1 MKEDPQC
8 PPFLRAGELVSV
20 SSAAGLRTSPVSERR
35 SWNRNIH
42 YHDVV
47 LAAVPPACA
56 RALDVGCGDGLL
68 ASELAAR
75 CGEVVAIDVNRPALA
90 RASAKYGRPHLTFVE
105 GDVMSHA
112 FEPASFDVIAA
123 IATLHHLP
131 LSQGLERFKQLLR
144 PGGVLT
150 IIGLYR
156 LHAPSDF
163 AYALAAIPVSW
174 WFRCTKDYE
183 EVAAPMRDPDETLAA
198 VTACAARVLPG
209 VSIRRR
215 LLFRYSLV
223 WQKPSD

>member
-1 MKEDPQC
+1 M
-8 PPFLRAGELVSV
+8 
-20 SSAAGLRTSPVSERR
+20 SPVSERR
-35 SWNRNIH
+35 PWNRNIH

-47 LAAVPPACA
+47 LSAVPLGCA

-105 GDVMSHA
+105 GDVMSHV

-131 LSQGLERFKQLLR
+131 LCEALERFKQLLR

-150 IIGLYR
+150 ITGLYR
-156 LHAPSDF
+156 LRTARDF
-163 AYALAAIPVSW
+163 VYALAAMPVSC
-174 WFRCTKDYE
+174 WFRWTKNYE
-183 EVAAPMRDPDETLAA
+183 EVAAPMRDPDETLAEL
-198 VTACAARVLPG
+198 TACAARVLPG

-223 WQKPSD
+223 WQKPSG

>member
-1 MKEDPQC
+1 M
-8 PPFLRAGELVSV
+8 
-20 SSAAGLRTSPVSERR
+20 SPVTERR

-47 LAAVPPACA
+47 LAAVPPVCA

-123 IATLHHLP
+123 VATLHHLP
-131 LSQGLERFKQLLR
+131 LSQALEQFKQLLR

-163 AYALAAIPVSW
+163 AYALAAMPVSW
-174 WFRCTKDYE
+174 WCRWTKNYE

-223 WQKPSD
+223 WQKPSV